1 MSVAPLDNPASAPR
15 PAGRAAL
22 ALLGAAA
29 LVLLAI
35 PFPGREL
42 ELPLPGAGAGNVP
55 PQLGWLVHFALAF
68 AAASLLPLARPLG
81 NARAGLGLGLGAAAL
96 ALAGLAAGM
105 ARPLFSSSAGANV
118 TGWLA
123 HVLGLLAAS
132 LIAGAYIAS
141 LRVILRAD
149 SRPLDADPQAAD
161 AGAAP
166 GVSDPNASG
175 ADVEPAAESDAATA
189 RSAPDKLASAKPAS
203 TKPAARSFLGNAM
216 TVSGLTFLSRIT
228 GLARDSYLAGA
239 FGLGGI
245 SDAFKMG
252 FQAPNLFRRLFGE
265 GALTAAFI
273 PVYTDLL
280 TQDPALARRFASFC
294 LASTAIALGLLTV
307 VAELVLLALLHGHA
321 WTPDTALAIRLIM
334 VMLPYMPAVCLV
346 ALFGSMLQVHGRFA
360 PSAGMPIL
368 LNVVMVV
375 GTWLALR
382 LGRSDDDSLRSAA
395 YIVGV
400 SVVVAGVVQLFTQ
413 GGALLQY
420 FRFTSSFEGIR
431 PAVTTMLKTFFP
443 MLLALAVFQV
453 NTFLDSLIAFALS
466 PKAGGEESLHIL
478 GWTAAYP
485 VDSGGM
491 TALTNAQLLYQFPLG
506 VFGLAI
512 ATAIFPALAHAAA
525 VRGEAGR
532 LEFRQTLQQGL
543 RLTVFIGLPASV
555 GLILVRL
562 PLTRV
567 LYEHS
572 RFTLDD
578 STRVAAILTGF
589 APAIWAYSMTHVIT
603 RAFYALKDSTTPL
616 VVSVFMVLLN
626 LTLNLILVWPLGAAG
641 LAWSTAVCA
650 AIQCVILLLA
660 LRHYMGNPVD
670 RSVLAGWGR
679 SALLSAAMALALLP
693 CVLMVDAAH
702 IPRWRCAALLAAMV
716 ALGGLVYLGGAYLLH
731 AEELASLRRRRR
743 RSSSTAP

>member
-1 MSVAPLDNPASAPR
+1 MSVAPPEFDPLRPR
-15 PAGRAAL
+15 PAGPAVFAAL
-22 ALLGAAA
+22 GVTALL
-29 LVLLAI
+29 LLAA
-35 PFPGREL
+35 PFPGRDL
-42 ELPLPGAGAGNVP
+42 VLPLPGAGKENIP
-55 PQLGWLVHFALAF
+55 PRLGWVLHFALAF
-68 AAASLLPLARPLG
+68 AAAATLPIVQPLG
-81 NARAGLGLGLGAAAL
+81 PRRAGRGLALGAGAL
-96 ALAGLAAGM
+96 ALAGLAAAA
-105 ARPLFSSSAGANV
+105 ARAAVSAAGFNIAGLF
-118 TGWLA
+118 A
-123 HVLGLLAAS
+123 HLLGLLAAS
-132 LIAGAYIAS
+132 LIAGAYLAS
-141 LRVILRAD
+141 LRHILRAG
-149 SRPLDADPQAAD
+149 RHPLDADDPP
-161 AGAAP
+161 AGAPVAAAP
-166 GVSDPNASG
+166 ADPDA
-175 ADVEPAAESDAATA
+175 PAAAQSSTPAAATP
-189 RSAPDKLASAKPAS
+189 APAASSAK
-203 TKPAARSFLGNAM
+203 ARSFLGNAM

-239 FGLGGI
+239 FGLGGT
-245 SDAFKMG
+245 SDAFRMG

-280 TQDPALARRFASFC
+280 RQDPALARRFASFC
-294 LASTAIALGLLTV
+294 LASTAVVLGLLTIL
-307 VAELVLLALLHGHA
+307 AELVLLALLHGRA
-321 WTPDTALAIRLIM
+321 WTPDTALAIQLIM

-382 LGRSDDDSLRSAA
+382 LGRSDDEGLRAAA

-400 SVVVAGVVQLFTQ
+400 SVVVAGVVQLGTQ
-413 GGALLQY
+413 GVTLLRY
-420 FRFTSSFEGIR
+420 FRFTSNFEGIR
-431 PAVTTMLKTFFP
+431 PALGTMLKTFFP
-443 MLLALAVFQV
+443 MLLALAVFQI

-466 PKAGGEESLHIL
+466 PKEGGSDAIHFL
-478 GWTAAYP
+478 GWTTPYP

-525 VRGEAGR
+525 VRGEEGR
-532 LEFRQTLQQGL
+532 AEFRQTLQQGL

-572 RFTLDD
+572 RFTLED
-578 STRVAAILTGF
+578 SHRVAAILAGF

-603 RAFYALKDSTTPL
+603 RAFYALKDSSTPL

-626 LTLNLILVWPLGAAG
+626 LTLNLVLVWPLGAGG
-641 LAWSTAVCA
+641 LAWSTAICA

-670 RSVLAGWGR
+670 GSVLRGWGR
-679 SALLSAAMALALLP
+679 SILLSAAMTLAILPALLRF
-693 CVLMVDAAH
+693 DAATLT
-702 IPRWRCAALLAAMV
+702 RWQCGLLLAAMIAV
-716 ALGGLVYLGGAYLLH
+716 GGVVYLGGAWLMR

-743 RSSSTAP
+743 RKG